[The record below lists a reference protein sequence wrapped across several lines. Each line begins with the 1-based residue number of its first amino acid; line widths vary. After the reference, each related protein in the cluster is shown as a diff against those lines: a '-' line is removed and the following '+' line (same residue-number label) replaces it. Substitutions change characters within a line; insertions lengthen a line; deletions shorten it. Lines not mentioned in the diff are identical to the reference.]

1 MVVLQ
6 QKKWAA
12 VVRGHVV
19 DTVVDGSP
27 RFSIYA
33 NTSNEHMKKG
43 DKVPMLKKAVPR
55 LPATLRV
62 LLMASRARPLAGTRS
77 S

>member
-33 NTSNEHMKKG
+33 NTSN
-43 DKVPMLKKAVPR
+43 
-55 LPATLRV
+55 
-62 LLMASRARPLAGTRS
+62 
-77 S
+77 

>member
-19 DTVVDGSP
+19 DTVAKSSP
-27 RFSIYA
+27 QLVVST
-33 NTSNEHMKKG
+33 NTWKLNMKA
-43 DKVPMLKKAVPR
+43 PMLKSRVPSIPKALASP
-55 LPATLRV
+55 V
-62 LLMASRARPLAGTRS
+62 LMVSRSRSHGGTKRF
-77 S
+77 